1 MKIAANL
8 ERLRAEIRAL
18 EQKYGRRPGSVRLLA
33 VSKTWPVEVLRTALD
48 AGQFEFGENYW
59 QEAEAKL
66 AALRH
71 PDLSWHFIGPV
82 QTNKTRPIAAGFDWV
97 HSVARLKVARRLD
110 AARPETLPPLKICIQ
125 VNLDGESGKAGI
137 ALAEVGAFMA
147 ALKPFKRL
155 SVRGLMALPAPRS
168 KLEEQR
174 RPFAA
179 LRQCLTGL
187 AGQAPELD
195 TLSMGTSQD
204 MEAAIAEGAT
214 IIRIGTAL
222 FGPRAVRGHG

>member
-1 MKIAANL
+1 MHLLNRL
-8 ERLRAEIRAL
+8 NRLRAKIRAL

-33 VSKTWPVEVLRTALD
+33 VSKTWPAEVLRAALD

-66 AALRH
+66 VALRH

-82 QTNKTRPIAAGFDWV
+82 QANKTRPIAAGFDWV
-97 HSVARLKVARRLD
+97 HSVARLKVARRLND
-110 AARPETLPPLKICIQ
+110 ARPETLSPLKICIQ
-125 VNLDGESGKAGI
+125 VNVDGESSKAGI

-147 ALKPFKRL
+147 ALRPFKRL

-168 KLEEQR
+168 GLAEQR

-179 LRQCLTGL
+179 LRECL
-187 AGQAPELD
+187 AGQAPQLD
-195 TLSMGTSQD
+195 TLSMGASQD

-214 IIRIGTAL
+214 IVRIGTAL
-222 FGPRAVRGHG
+222 FGPRRY